1 MNNELKRLFILDGY
15 YHIFRAYYAPM
26 GMKMVSPTGE
36 PTSATYMFVVSL
48 LKLIRD
54 QEPDALVVAM
64 EGGGRTFRSKLY
76 PEYKNTRNRPPD
88 DFAIQRDRIEQILDA
103 MHIPILRA
111 KGYEADDIIGTLCKK
126 ALNTEYES
134 IICSNDKDM
143 YQLLNDRTCM
153 FNVNTCTYMNVEDVE
168 EKTNVQTC
176 EFIDYLALQGDGS
189 DNIPGLPNVGA
200 KTAAKWIRK
209 YGSIKNLLEH
219 VDEVKGRHN
228 STLKENKELLL
239 LCKKLVTIECD
250 VPVHTDF
257 NSFGLQEYDNDKL
270 LEIFEELQFNQ
281 LILNMGLD

>member
-1 MNNELKRLFILDGY
+1 MNKRLFILDGY

-26 GMKMVSPTGE
+26 GRSLSSPTGE

-48 LKLIRD
+48 LKLLRD

-64 EGGGRTFRSKLY
+64 EGGGRTLRSRLY
-76 PEYKNTRNRPPD
+76 PEYKSTRSLPPD
-88 DFAIQRDRIEQILDA
+88 DFSIQRDRIKQILGA
-103 MHIPILRA
+103 MRIPILWSR
-111 KGYEADDIIGTLCKK
+111 GYEADDIIGTLCKR
-126 ALNTEYES
+126 AYTTEYET

-153 FNVNTCTYMNVEDVE
+153 YDVSTCSYMDVEDMV
-168 EKTNVQTC
+168 EKTSVRPC

-200 KTAAKWIRK
+200 KTAAKWIHK

-219 VDEVKGRHN
+219 ADEVKGRHN

-250 VPVHTDF
+250 VPIYTDF
-257 NSFGLQEYDNDKL
+257 SGFDLQEYDCDKL